1 MSTEDIAKESY
12 MFWRSAGYT
21 HEEAIAWLA
30 MEAGETS
37 FRIGVVGD
45 HGEAYG
51 PFQHHWARIHLMALS
66 PPAGCGINI
75 KDEWLSGRP
84 DAHLRCLKAAD
95 WEISKGAYKRIKPQL
110 QAAETPEEKVAVL
123 VRKFEQ
129 SASQQRDID
138 RRMGLYNYWDRISQ
152 ERGWEW
158 P

>member
-1 MSTEDIAKESY
+1 MATEDIAKESY
-12 MFWRSAGYT
+12 LFWRSVGYN

-37 FRIGVVGD
+37 FRQGVVGD
-45 HGEAYG
+45 HGHAFG
-51 PFQHHWARIHLMALS
+51 PFQHQWARIHLMSLT

-75 KDEWLSGRP
+75 KDWWLGGKP
-84 DAHLRCLKAAD
+84 EAHLMCLKATD
-95 WEISKGAYKRIKPQL
+95 WETSKGAYKRIKPQL
-110 QAAETPEEKVAVL
+110 QAAPTPEEKVALL

-129 SASQQRDID
+129 SANQDRDVE
-138 RRMGLYNYWDRISQ
+138 RRMALYNYWDRVAT